1 MFAITIRSGLAAGLV
16 IGSILFG
23 TTTLFHRSIPDPAT
37 GMAIGYAGMLL
48 GFAMILIGVKRH
60 RDIALGGVIGFAPA
74 LAMGLGI
81 TLIAGLFYVVAWE
94 AALAVTGI
102 DVSTEYATMMIAD
115 AEKSGRCRDAR
126 YRPGRRRHL
135 CGALRATAATH
146 GNHGDRGLAGRGIR
160 VASCR
165 FRVEPTPDFTQ
176 SQGMTTA
183 RTSSF
188 IRIGVLGAGG
198 RMGQAI
204 IAGIAADPRLVLAG
218 AIERAGHAS
227 VGRTLGSPF
236 SPAMTIGSN
245 PEALA
250 HACDVLVD
258 FTTPAA
264 LEATLDA
271 ACDGK
276 AAIVIGTTGL
286 EPRHHAMIDRAAR
299 SIAVLQAANTSLG
312 VALLVRLVG
321 DAARTLGP
329 DWDIEIAELHH
340 RDKIDSPS
348 GTALA
353 LGAAAAAG
361 RGVELAAVSDRG
373 RDGTTGA
380 RVTGHIGFA
389 ALRGGSAAGDHNVL
403 FAGDGERIELRHL
416 AENRDIFVRGALRA
430 AAWLAGRPPGR
441 YAMDDVLA
449 LPLR

>member
-1 MFAITIRSGLAAGLV
+1 MAMTKPDISARIGARIGPRIGAG
-16 IGSILFG
+16 
-23 TTTLFHRSIPDPAT
+23 
-37 GMAIGYAGMLL
+37 
-48 GFAMILIGVKRH
+48 
-60 RDIALGGVIGFAPA
+60 
-74 LAMGLGI
+74 
-81 TLIAGLFYVVAWE
+81 
-94 AALAVTGI
+94 
-102 DVSTEYATMMIAD
+102 
-115 AEKSGRCRDAR
+115 
-126 YRPGRRRHL
+126 
-135 CGALRATAATH
+135 
-146 GNHGDRGLAGRGIR
+146 
-160 VASCR
+160 
-165 FRVEPTPDFTQ
+165 
-176 SQGMTTA
+176 
-183 RTSSF
+183 

-204 IAGIAADPRLVLAG
+204 IAGVAADAALVLAG

-227 VGRTLGSPF
+227 VGQPLGPPF
-236 SPAMTIGSN
+236 APAMTIGSN
-245 PEALA
+245 PAALA

-276 AAIVIGTTGL
+276 AAIVVGTTGL

-299 SIAVLQAANTSLG
+299 SVAVLQAANTSLG
-312 VALLVRLVG
+312 VTLLARLVA
-321 DAARTLGP
+321 DAARALGP

-340 RDKIDSPS
+340 RDKVDAPS

-361 RGVELAAVSDRG
+361 RGVDLATVSDRG
-373 RDGTTGA
+373 RDGITGA

-389 ALRGGSAAGDHNVL
+389 SLRGGSAAGDHTVL

-416 AENRDIFVRGALRA
+416 AENRDIFARGALRA

-441 YAMDDVLA
+441 YAMDDMLG